1 MSTDDAENCL
11 AQPTRFDISWTCSLP
26 DWIYTYLRSFYNDS
40 SRPLGTNNTIYEN
53 VGMPNVLY
61 ELQGDVSRE
70 CDDGGEHCELHSAGN
85 GLLSETEF
93 DTAIADLTISLLC
106 RRACS
111 RAPTKYRFLGLGILG
126 IPYILVFLMSKEF
139 SKDYH

>member
-1 MSTDDAENCL
+1 MTL
-11 AQPTRFDISWTCSLP
+11 AGRVHSP
-26 DWIYTYLRSFYNDS
+26 DWIFTYLRSFYNDS

-70 CDDGGEHCELHSAGN
+70 CDDNGEHCQLHSAGN

-93 DTAIADLTISLLC
+93 DTAIADLTNFLYYASESLFEN
-106 RRACS
+106 AGKVS
-111 RAPTKYRFLGLGILG
+111 VLGLG
-126 IPYILVFLMSKEF
+126 VFGEF
-139 SKDYH
+139 FTYLCS